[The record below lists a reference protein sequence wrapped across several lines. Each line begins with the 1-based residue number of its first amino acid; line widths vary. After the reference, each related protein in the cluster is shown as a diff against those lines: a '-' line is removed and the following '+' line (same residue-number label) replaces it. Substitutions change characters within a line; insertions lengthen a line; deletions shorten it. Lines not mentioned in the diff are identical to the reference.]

1 MIKYEVNAVGII
13 KHTKHTLLSDAVN
26 LLITVETQVNVWCYR
41 KAGAINLL
49 IEQYI

>member
-13 KHTKHTLLSDAVN
+13 KHTLLSDAVN